1 MRLSTFGKKF
11 SGDSGIVELMDDL
24 GTALNENPDMIFM
37 GGGNPGRLYEVE
49 AVFQQRLEQIMADP
63 AQRHSLFGIY
73 QSPQGD
79 REFRQQLAAFLRK
92 QFGWPVGEENIAV
105 SNGSQSAFFV
115 LFNMLAGEMPGGGH
129 RRIHLPLAPGK
140 T

>member
-1 MRLSTFGKKF
+1 MKLSAFGEKF
-11 SGDSGIVELMDDL
+11 SGDSGIVELMNDL

-37 GGGNPGRLYEVE
+37 GGGNPGRLPEME
-49 AVFQQRLEQIMADP
+49 RIFQQRLEEIMADP

-79 REFRQQLAAFLRK
+79 REFRKQLAALLHK
-92 QFGWPVGEENIAV
+92 QHGWPVREENIAI

-115 LFNMLAGEMPGGGH
+115 LFNMLAGVMADGSQ
-129 RRIHLPLAPGK
+129 RNIHL
-140 T
+140 